1 MIKPLLEVENLKVH
15 FPVRQEGGLVGAST
29 AVLRAVDGVS
39 FRLDPGET
47 LGVVGESGC
56 GKSTLCR
63 AILRLI
69 GITSGDVLWLGVNLA
84 GLSRKEMDSQR
95 GNLQIIFQDPLS
107 SLNPRMT
114 IGRIIGEPLKAF
126 RPDMDRAS
134 QDNAVRAMMQAVG
147 LSPEYADRYPHQF
160 SGGQCQRVGIARAM
174 ILKPRLV
181 ICDEPVSALDVSTQ
195 AQIITLLKKLQKE
208 TGTAFIFVSHD
219 LSVVRMMC
227 ARILVMYMGR
237 VVEIARRDELFANP
251 RHPYTQA
258 LLSAIPVLEPGGRKE
273 RRIILCGEV
282 PSPMDPPGGCAFHTR
297 CPRAAPRCRKEPPPL
312 HEVTDSHKA
321 ACHYWN
327 EEPGPPT

>member
-1 MIKPLLEVENLKVH
+1 MIKPLLQVENLKVH
-15 FPVRQEGGLVGAST
+15 FPVRQEGVLVGAST

-126 RPDMDRAS
+126 RPEMDRAS

-147 LSPEYADRYPHQF
+147 LSPEFADRYPHQF

-174 ILKPRLV
+174 ILRPRLV

-258 LLSAIPVLEPGGRKE
+258 LLSAIPVLEPGGRKK
-273 RRIILCGEV
+273 RRIILSGEV

-297 CPRAAPRCRKEPPPL
+297 CPRAAPRCRKESPPL
-312 HEVTDSHKA
+312 HAVTDSHQA
-321 ACHYWN
+321 ACHYWK
-327 EEPGPPT
+327 EGPGPPT

>member
-1 MIKPLLEVENLKVH
+1 MIKPLLQVENLKVH
-15 FPVRQEGGLVGAST
+15 FPVRQEGVLVGAST

-126 RPDMDRAS
+126 RPEMDRAS

-147 LSPEYADRYPHQF
+147 LSPEFADRYPHQF

-174 ILKPRLV
+174 ILRPRLV

-208 TGTAFIFVSHD
+208 TGT
-219 LSVVRMMC
+219 
-227 ARILVMYMGR
+227 
-237 VVEIARRDELFANP
+237 
-251 RHPYTQA
+251 
-258 LLSAIPVLEPGGRKE
+258 
-273 RRIILCGEV
+273 
-282 PSPMDPPGGCAFHTR
+282 
-297 CPRAAPRCRKEPPPL
+297 
-312 HEVTDSHKA
+312 
-321 ACHYWN
+321 
-327 EEPGPPT
+327 

>member
-15 FPVRQEGGLVGAST
+15 FPVRQEGRLAGSST

-63 AILRLI
+63 AILRLV
-69 GITSGDVLWLGVNLA
+69 GITSGDVLWLGENLA
-84 GLSRKEMDSQR
+84 GLSRKEMDSRR
-95 GNLQIIFQDPLS
+95 GDLQIIFQDPLS

-126 RPDMDRAS
+126 RRDMDPAS
-134 QDNAVRAMMQAVG
+134 RDDAVRTMMQSVG
-147 LSPEYADRYPHQF
+147 LSPEFADRYPHQF

-195 AQIITLLKKLQKE
+195 AQIITLLKKLQKD

-227 ARILVMYMGR
+227 ARILVMYLGR

-273 RRIILCGEV
+273 GRIVLSGEV

-297 CPRAAPRCRKEPPPL
+297 CPRSTRWCRKESPPF
-312 HEVTDSHKA
+312 HEVTDSHKV

-327 EEPGPPT
+327 EDGEPAT